1 MFVRRH
7 DLADCFL
14 QKNKSGQ
21 ADNEDGHY
29 NVLPEADLT
38 DNCKSS
44 VPIIFPMCLPLKERI
59 I

>member
-1 MFVRRH
+1 MIWLTF
-7 DLADCFL
+7 FL

-21 ADNEDGHY
+21 VDNEDGHY

-44 VPIIFPMCLPLKERI
+44 ESIIFLVYLHAL
-59 I
+59 